1 MFLLNKYYDK
11 KYGRIIASA
20 LRNANKVYK
29 GKTHADC
36 FVQEPKGV
44 LKCAEQGFLTD
55 NGVFVDRKQA
65 LKIAKHYKQIKK
77 KHPPKNI
84 LMSEDL
90 I

>member
-1 MFLLNKYYDK
+1 MFIFNGYYDR
-11 KYGRIIASA
+11 KYGRIVASA
-20 LRNANKVYK
+20 LRLNDKLYK
-29 GKTHADC
+29 GKTHAEC

-44 LKCAEQGFLTD
+44 LRLAEQGFITD
-55 NGVFVDRKQA
+55 NGIFVDRKQA